1 MKQLLCA
8 DLAGT
13 LSQVQV
19 RQIIGMN
26 TRTGEFFLH
35 KYTILKMENRSD
47 THSDPDQS
55 VYRGWRDADN
65 GGNAPTGEDVKMS
78 YHLKNNYLHKI
89 KIANSQ

>member
-1 MKQLLCA
+1 
-8 DLAGT
+8 
-13 LSQVQV
+13 
-19 RQIIGMN
+19 
-26 TRTGEFFLH
+26 
-35 KYTILKMENRSD
+35 MENRSD